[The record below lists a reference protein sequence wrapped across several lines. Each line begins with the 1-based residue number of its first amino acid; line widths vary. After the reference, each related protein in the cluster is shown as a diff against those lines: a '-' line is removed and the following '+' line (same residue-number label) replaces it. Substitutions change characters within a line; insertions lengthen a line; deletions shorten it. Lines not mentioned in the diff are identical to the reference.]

1 MHNLLKNPQKL
12 SPLLLS
18 IWTLASCGN
27 ANVAKDPELKIEK
40 KVDHSHRFEQL
51 EVDNDIVE
59 RKKANRSKDEVT
71 PPTNE
76 PVADHLF
83 EAYELVNTND
93 HTKAIELLTKEL
105 AKNKKDS
112 RVLSYMGKVYR
123 DDEKFDKAKEC
134 FDKAIKYAPNDPF
147 PYCLRAETQ
156 FSLENYAK
164 SIQDCNKALE
174 LNPDY
179 SHARSIR
186 GQSYLLMAK
195 YKNAIDDLKIAHKVD
210 PENAT
215 ICLDLA
221 DAYRNLQDNE
231 NALAFYDKAAKIDE
245 DNALIY
251 YHRAQALTKMGKDDL
266 AQADF
271 KKAKELGYVAKQNLE
286 KVKD

>member
-1 MHNLLKNPQKL
+1 
-12 SPLLLS
+12 
-18 IWTLASCGN
+18 
-27 ANVAKDPELKIEK
+27 
-40 KVDHSHRFEQL
+40 
-51 EVDNDIVE
+51 
-59 RKKANRSKDEVT
+59 
-71 PPTNE
+71 
-76 PVADHLF
+76 
-83 EAYELVNTND
+83 
-93 HTKAIELLTKEL
+93 
-105 AKNKKDS
+105 
-112 RVLSYMGKVYR
+112 
-123 DDEKFDKAKEC
+123 
-134 FDKAIKYAPNDPF
+134 
-147 PYCLRAETQ
+147 
-156 FSLENYAK
+156 
-164 SIQDCNKALE
+164 
-174 LNPDY
+174 
-179 SHARSIR
+179 
-186 GQSYLLMAK
+186 MAK